1 MEEGRPSLT
10 AVGVAMMRAVHL
22 LLDDGPKILEDNLAL
37 ALSGAENAAALRA
50 NVDAF
55 LAGFT
60 ARVGSDRAQAL
71 FRYLRATMVVRN
83 RYAEDELDK
92 AMVRGVAQYVI
103 LGAGLDSFV
112 YRRPDL
118 ASVVQVF
125 EVDYPATQQ
134 WKRMRLRELQ
144 VKLPP
149 NLIFIPL
156 DFETQPLTEGLQA
169 GGYRPEAPAFFS
181 WLGVTMY
188 LTEEAIFNTLQIV
201 ASLALGSE
209 IVFHYV
215 VPEALLDEEHQRL
228 LVAIKA
234 GTAARGEPW
243 LSCFEPA
250 DLKARIKDL
259 GFTQVWDLGPEEA
272 NARYF
277 AGRTDG
283 LRVPPWVHLMSA
295 RVGSVR

>member
-1 MEEGRPSLT
+1 
-10 AVGVAMMRAVHL
+10 
-22 LLDDGPKILEDNLAL
+22 
-37 ALSGAENAAALRA
+37 
-50 NVDAF
+50 
-55 LAGFT
+55 
-60 ARVGSDRAQAL
+60 
-71 FRYLRATMVVRN
+71 MVMRN

-92 AMVRGVAQYVI
+92 AIARGVAQYVI

-118 ASVVQVF
+118 AGVVQVF

-134 WKRMRLRELQ
+134 WKRMRLRELR
-144 VKLPP
+144 VELPP

-156 DFETQPLTEGLQA
+156 DFEMQPLTAGLQA

-188 LTEEAIFNTLQIV
+188 LTEEAIFNTLRVV

-209 IVFHYV
+209 IVFSYV

-228 LVAIKA
+228 LAAIKA
-234 GTAARGEPW
+234 GAAARGEPW

-250 DLKARIKDL
+250 HLKARIKEL

-283 LRVPPWVHLMSA
+283 LRVPPWFHLMSA